1 MANFFDIPKNQTG
14 YYMLAAVMCL
24 FIVLPIQVPH
34 EFAALIDSNL
44 GKIVI
49 VVITLNMFLAHPL
62 VGSVGIVAAYELVKR
77 SSGHARKK
85 GGVMAKFVPTE
96 AVKTGNLNKFNQFPI
111 TVEEIV
117 IKQKIPYSFNIAN
130 PASHAPYVPTAED
143 IHDAS
148 SITNLFQLDTSHA

>member
-1 MANFFDIPKNQTG
+1 MANFFNIPKNQTG

-77 SSGHARKK
+77 S
-85 GGVMAKFVPTE
+85 
-96 AVKTGNLNKFNQFPI
+96 
-111 TVEEIV
+111 
-117 IKQKIPYSFNIAN
+117 
-130 PASHAPYVPTAED
+130 
-143 IHDAS
+143 
-148 SITNLFQLDTSHA
+148 

>member
-1 MANFFDIPKNQTG
+1 
-14 YYMLAAVMCL
+14 
-24 FIVLPIQVPH
+24 
-34 EFAALIDSNL
+34 
-44 GKIVI
+44 
-49 VVITLNMFLAHPL
+49 
-62 VGSVGIVAAYELVKR
+62 
-77 SSGHARKK
+77 
-85 GGVMAKFVPTE
+85 MAKFVPTE

-130 PASHAPYVPTAED
+130 PSSRAPYVPTAED

>member
-1 MANFFDIPKNQTG
+1 MANFFNIPKNQTG

-62 VGSVGIVAAYELVKR
+62 VGSVGIIAAYELVKR
-77 SSGHARKK
+77 SARHGRKK
-85 GGVMAKFVPTE
+85 DGARAPVVPTP
-96 AVKTGNLNKFNQFPI
+96 KTENLNKFNQFPI

-117 IKQKIPYSFNIAN
+117 IKQKIPYSFNISN
-130 PASHAPYVPTAED
+130 PASHAPYVPIAED
-143 IHDAS
+143 VHDAS
-148 SITNLFQLDTSHA
+148 SITNLFQVDTSHA

>member
-1 MANFFDIPKNQTG
+1 MANFFNIPKNQTG

-24 FIVLPIQVPH
+24 FIVLPIQIPH
-34 EFAALIDSNL
+34 ELASLIDSNL

-49 VVITLNMFLAHPL
+49 VVITLNMFLTHPL
-62 VGSVGIVAAYELVKR
+62 VGSVGIIAAYELVKR
-77 SSGHARKK
+77 CAGHARKE
-85 GGVMAKFVPTE
+85 GGAMAMFVPTE

-130 PASHAPYVPTAED
+130 PASHPGYVPTAED
-143 IHDAS
+143 IHDAG
-148 SITNLFQLDTSHA
+148 SISN